1 MKDWFRCSLRFPS
14 SSSSSTNTRK
24 SKPRNT
30 TKIQTFLQINN
41 WICLLT
47 AYRTNKNR
55 SNSKK
60 KKKHK
65 VRGIS
70 VPLIQSDDWKFR
82 SPSPLP
88 LSLARCVFVSV
99 TEKPTE
105 TRSIR
110 LRKRK
115 TRSVRF
121 FFFFDDSGNG
131 RRGTHPLVLYF
142 HGTRRFGCRQMLAVG
157 SGASVIMRSSFPK
170 STAGLG
176 AASGVPIRS
185 FWVI

>member
-1 MKDWFRCSLRFPS
+1 VFPEIS
-14 SSSSSTNTRK
+14 VVVVVVDEHEEIETPKYNQNSNV
-24 SKPRNT
+24 
-30 TKIQTFLQINN
+30 F
-41 WICLLT
+41 
-47 AYRTNKNR
+47 TNKQLDLFVNR
-55 SNSKK
+55 IQNKQKSIKFKKK